1 VALGAPGVPVICWAL
16 AALGSLAPIL
26 RLVYRWDGEPDLQR
40 MKRAGT
46 SYYDDDMPEDFPP
59 TGAVNL
65 RLIATSPEQ
74 LAAMAEAKGK
84 FNRDDPEDV
93 SARECNGQG
102 VGPSVEEPEQPPA
115 ATHGRPTPEKEA
127 PKPPLEG
134 QSAHTPPAGCPVRE
148 TPRKPSDDVTHP
160 APLSQTPFGQTALG
174 YSIFSCQ

>member
-1 VALGAPGVPVICWAL
+1 MALGAPGVPVICWAL

-74 LAAMAEAKGK
+74 LAALAKAK
-84 FNRDDPEDV
+84 FNRDEQDGV
-93 SARECNGQG
+93 FATECNGQG
-102 VGPSVEEPEQPPA
+102 AGPSAIAPEQPPA